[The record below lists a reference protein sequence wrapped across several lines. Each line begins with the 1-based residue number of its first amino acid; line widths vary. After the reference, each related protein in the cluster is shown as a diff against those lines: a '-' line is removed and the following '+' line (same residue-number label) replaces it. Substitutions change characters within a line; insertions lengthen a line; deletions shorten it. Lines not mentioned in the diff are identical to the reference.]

1 MIYQQKD
8 FLSKEELHKINSYL
22 DNTDSWEK
30 IANNPLWDNRCINIH
45 KHYDI
50 DMVPFLVDINN
61 KIENKI
67 VEVFNPISK
76 IYSELF
82 QFCRSFKMKSA
93 TPHSDSTGNLG
104 EDNGTSHRNFSS
116 ILYLNKSFSGGNLFF
131 PNQDLTINPEPGLLV
146 IFPSTHEYMHGVTE
160 IFDGVRFT
168 MLNFWTYDIQK
179 ANAYNSLKTKG
190 YYGN

>member
-1 MIYQQKD
+1 MIYQQKG
-8 FLSKEELHKINSYL
+8 FLSKEELDKINSYL

-30 IANNPLWDNRCINIH
+30 IANNPLWDGRCINVDR
-45 KHYDI
+45 YSDVDI
-50 DMVPFLVDINN
+50 TPFMVGINN

-67 VEVFNPISK
+67 VEVFNLTDK
-76 IYSELF
+76 IYPSLF

-104 EDNGTSHRNFSS
+104 EDNGTSHRHFSS

-131 PNQDLTINPEPGLLV
+131 PNQDLTVSPEPGLLV

-160 IFDGVRFT
+160 IFDGIRLT